1 MSRTKCLV
9 ALVCGLFAVL
19 ALAPSAGATIT
30 STTID
35 YGPWTI
41 PAGNGDPH
49 DHDEAGMIVNDVDF
63 GVRMPCTGC
72 DIIKIEPELVYEG
85 GAEANL
91 DTGPMLHH
99 FLFAADGNGKDDLIC
114 PSSGSGLLGERF
126 FASGN
131 ERTPIDVSAIDYG
144 YNVAYRGE
152 TWNMV
157 TDLMN
162 WETTSRRVYVRVRF
176 TYATG
181 TDETSR
187 DNVSPLW
194 LDADGCSLDSLISVP
209 NGFSDTHRDIRSPI
223 TGNVIAAAGHIHDH
237 GVNVELTNNSSGEAL
252 ICNSV
257 AGYSRTGG
265 YETPDGRSHVADM
278 STCIRDPVAS
288 IRSGNM
294 LRLHTIYEVPAGHH
308 EIDDAMGIML
318 TWVDP

>member
-9 ALVCGLFAVL
+9 ALVCGLFAVF

-30 STTID
+30 SRTID

-41 PAGNGDPH
+41 PAGGGDPH
-49 DHDEAGMIVNDVDF
+49 DHESMGTIENDIDF
-63 GVRMPCTGC
+63 NVTKPCTDC
-72 DIIKIEPELVYEG
+72 DIIGVEPELVYAE

-131 ERTPIDVSAIDYG
+131 ERTPIDLSAIDYG
-144 YNVAYRGE
+144 YNVAARNE

-162 WETTSRRVYVRVRF
+162 WERTTKRVYVRVRF

-181 TDETSR
+181 SDATSR
-187 DNVSPLW
+187 ENLSPLW
-194 LDADGCSLDSLISVP
+194 LDADGCSLDSLITVP
-209 NGFSDTHRDIRSPI
+209 EGASDTHRDIRSPI
-223 TGNVIAAAGHIHDH
+223 GGNVIAAAGHIHDH
-237 GVNVELTNNSSGEAL
+237 GVNIELTNNSRSEAL

-257 AGYSRTGG
+257 AGYSNRGG

-278 STCIRDPVAS
+278 GTCVGDPVAA
-288 IRSGNM
+288 ITSGNT
-294 LRLHTIYEVPAGHH
+294 LRLHTNYNVPTGHG
-308 EIDDAMGIML
+308 ELDDAMGIML
-318 TWVDP
+318 VFVDP